1 MATINYNWAGIRT
14 APPHTLLIPF
24 KHTLKIL
31 IVNGGVGGRRSSNR
45 GENSLEW
52 RLGTGVCC
60 MTLSA
65 RVCVSSCVI
74 DSWTS

>member
-1 MATINYNWAGIRT
+1 MATINYIWAGIRT
-14 APPHTLLIPF
+14 GPPPLLIPF

-31 IVNGGVGGRRSSNR
+31 IVNGGVSGSRGSNR
-45 GENSLEW
+45 GENYLEL
-52 RLGTGVCC
+52 RLGMGVCC

-65 RVCVSSCVI
+65 HVCVSSCVI